1 MHAASVCPEPGSNS
15 PTKQRTV
22 LTERS
27 LQASSSIQKI
37 DESALCVPAT
47 LQLLKIVPFA
57 SHAEM
62 ATGVMRTL
70 IVPRLAFQRQRVI
83 EPATLVFRVR
93 PRTHETTARP
103 EWFHPVAASRR
114 PAAATDASLEA
125 APAL

>member
-47 LQLLKIVPFA
+47 LQLLKIVPLCLPCGTGHGRDVSGNRTNSRVGPSTLWCA
-57 SHAEM
+57 GGGLVCSRVPPSTTWGLGSHCAD
-62 ATGVMRTL
+62 
-70 IVPRLAFQRQRVI
+70 
-83 EPATLVFRVR
+83 EPS
-93 PRTHETTARP
+93 AR
-103 EWFHPVAASRR
+103 
-114 PAAATDASLEA
+114 
-125 APAL
+125 ALLR

>member
-37 DESALCVPAT
+37 DESALFVPAT

-57 SHAEM
+57 SHAEL
-62 ATGVMRTL
+62 ATGVM
-70 IVPRLAFQRQRVI
+70 
-83 EPATLVFRVR
+83 
-93 PRTHETTARP
+93 
-103 EWFHPVAASRR
+103 
-114 PAAATDASLEA
+114 
-125 APAL
+125 

>member
-47 LQLLKIVPFA
+47 LQLLKIVPLCLPCGTGHGRDVSGNRTNSRVGA
-57 SHAEM
+57 S
-62 ATGVMRTL
+62 TLFRRTTHRGGL
-70 IVPRLAFQRQRVI
+70 RARGPPSTTQGLGSHCARKPPPRVALSEPSTSFQ
-83 EPATLVFRVR
+83 
-93 PRTHETTARP
+93 
-103 EWFHPVAASRR
+103 
-114 PAAATDASLEA
+114 
-125 APAL
+125 